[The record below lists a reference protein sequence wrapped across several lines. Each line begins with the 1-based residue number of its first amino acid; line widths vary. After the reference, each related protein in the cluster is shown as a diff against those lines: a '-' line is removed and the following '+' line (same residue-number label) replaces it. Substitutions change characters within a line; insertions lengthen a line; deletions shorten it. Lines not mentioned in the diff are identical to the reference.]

1 MADPALNLVRF
12 QSQLQN
18 LLTENTPE
26 SLSAAVEF
34 IDSTIANR
42 ALDDT
47 GLQTAVKLRGGILT
61 KARQSQQLQ
70 KLARNTAGTPRSLA
84 QTVDLQR
91 RPPLEAGLDAPTAP
105 VQFPA
110 LQGFEAPQSLIPEGG
125 RFAGGII
132 SSEVDPETGQPAF
145 ARGIVEQAPAPEDQ
159 QADLARGVTARI
171 AKLKAAGFSDK
182 LIELVFEQSGTS
194 AGAETT
200 EFEKA
205 RQRTL
210 GKEQANREI
219 PLGQNAAQWFNPS
232 TFESATP
239 DINQIQATAQGLR
252 PLRKGVNPQFVTA
265 ARSAKGILDQLDELV
280 PRLFVEGGLGGR
292 IVSFGSL
299 QAAFLQGEPDAVKFF
314 SLIASTRGL
323 FARAGGDV
331 GNISV
336 VEQAFQAFALPNSR
350 DNLTSALAKLE
361 SKRQLLNDIVSNA
374 LGLPSKTFKDA
385 ITQEATEGI
394 KVDFDEFSE
403 EELRGDPEDVGEGGR
418 FLD

>member
-1 MADPALNLVRF
+1 MADPVLNAVRF
-12 QSQLQN
+12 QTDLQN
-18 LLTENTPE
+18 LLSENTPE

-34 IDSTIANR
+34 IDATIANR
-42 ALDDT
+42 ALDDQ
-47 GLQTAVKLRGGILT
+47 GLMSAVKLRGGILT

-70 KLARNTAGTPRSLA
+70 KLATTQAGTPRQL
-84 QTVDLQR
+84 TVDLQR
-91 RPPLEAGLDAPTAP
+91 QPPLVAGEAPRP
-105 VQFPA
+105 VEFPA
-110 LQGFEAPQSLIPEGG
+110 LEGFEAPQELIPEGG

-132 SSEVDPETGQPAF
+132 SSERDPETGQPTF
-145 ARGIVEQAPAPEDQ
+145 ARGLVEEAPPPIDEQAELRA
-159 QADLARGVTARI
+159 GVEARI
-171 AKLKAAGFSDK
+171 ARLKAAGFSDANIK
-182 LIELVFEQSGTS
+182 LVFEESGVS
-194 AGAETT
+194 AGAELT

-219 PLGQNAAQWFNPS
+219 PLGQNAAQWFNPA

-239 DINQIQATAQGLR
+239 GINQIQAERQGLR

-265 ARSAKGILDQLDELV
+265 ARSAKGILDQLDVLV
-280 PRLFVEGGLGGR
+280 PKLFVAGGLGGR
-292 IVSFGSL
+292 IASFGSL
-299 QAAFLQGEPDAVKFF
+299 QAAFLQGDPDAVKFF

-385 ITQEATEGI
+385 TTQEATEGI
-394 KVDFDEFSE
+394 KVDFSVFSK
-403 EELRGDPEDVGEGGR
+403 EELSGDPNDLGEGAR
-418 FLD
+418 FID